1 MTRRATL
8 LDTPCLVTLT
18 RYGANGGR
26 NVAILLTVDDET
38 REPYDTVT
46 TWIPGLAADEVAI
59 RDDEIPG
66 RAESMI
72 KAELIFPQVLR
83 RALSGWITI
92 PVYRLVP
99 GVAEAAK

>member
-1 MTRRATL
+1 
-8 LDTPCLVTLT
+8 
-18 RYGANGGR
+18 
-26 NVAILLTVDDET
+26 
-38 REPYDTVT
+38 
-46 TWIPGLAADEVAI
+46 
-59 RDDEIPG
+59 
-66 RAESMI
+66 MI